1 MHSVCYASAHVNSC
15 SAEVYTHQQ
24 ITDMHVLPHS
34 LQSSHQHNVLNYCRL
49 PEYRH
54 NRLAADCPL
63 RRSPEREANG
73 STWYPD
79 TPKKVIC
86 WTGNK
91 ITVLMQNARNPAC
104 QQGDRYGPDRP
115 CPLSPMVVSDQCPVY
130 VTYVLICLS
139 RYPVCVRSCQ
149 KQIGHRLDMPAH
161 PFFIKHW
168 LSSHYSR
175 SPCFGQFSKPTKARP
190 ST

>member
-1 MHSVCYASAHVNSC
+1 MLSPTVCNPHISITHSTTV
-15 SAEVYTHQQ
+15 VYQNIAITGWQQ
-24 ITDMHVLPHS
+24 TALPYS
-34 LQSSHQHNVLNYCRL
+34 TRYCRQTSGEIQQARQMEVL
-49 PEYRH
+49 DIQAH
-54 NRLAADCPL
+54 
-63 RRSPEREANG
+63 
-73 STWYPD
+73 W
-79 TPKKVIC
+79 KVIC

-115 CPLSPMVVSDQCPVY
+115 CPLSPMVVSDQCPAY

-168 LSSHYSR
+168 LSSYYSW